1 MPQSAQK
8 HGNNQIEI
16 LTKLPVPVS
25 TQRYIQFNGYAEAD
39 IYGVPSA
46 TLSTIN
52 RGILGSLCFDVAG
65 LSTSFR
71 SRSLG
76 ECGLSWSNPSPL
88 SREGGIDGRYDLSG
102 HSDEEQ

>member
-16 LTKLPVPVS
+16 LTKLPVPV
-25 TQRYIQFNGYAEAD
+25 
-39 IYGVPSA
+39 
-46 TLSTIN
+46 STIN